1 MKLFSYNPSYVN
13 HLSIISEA
21 QNDDTANRFWRG
33 FNGLLTMKQMW
44 DLPELTKSDVLIGQI
59 EDNPNSIVFISNYLD
74 GVVFSLYI
82 KKEFR
87 QTKVARD
94 SVRAICDYV
103 WKWKQK
109 KIYTE
114 LSIEDIR
121 CERILM
127 EEGFKKWGVQNN
139 FCFGEDYMFY
149 VR

>member
-1 MKLFSYNPSYVN
+1 MKLISYNPYHPN

-21 QNDDTANRFWRG
+21 QNDDTAKRFWRG
-33 FNGLLTMKQMW
+33 FNGLLTIKQML
-44 DLPELTKSDVLIGQI
+44 DLPELTKSDVLIGG
-59 EDNPNSIVFISNYLD
+59 DSDTPSCFVFIANYLD

-82 KKEFR
+82 KQELRK
-87 QTKVARD
+87 TKVARE
-94 SVRAICDYV
+94 SVKAICDYV
-103 WKWKQK
+103 LKWKQK

-127 EEGFKKWGVQNN
+127 EEGFKKWGVQKN